1 MKMIGELMVFGYTTM
16 KMRTFS
22 KSVLLGILIRDWAE
36 DVERNLTTVYPW
48 EVSEGEWCWLTEKQA
63 KASLPETGF
72 GKPNKWKYWWYK

>member
-36 DVERNLTTVYPW
+36 DVESGFDQNILWKCRKVGIAGLQRNRQ
-48 EVSEGEWCWLTEKQA
+48 KF
-63 KASLPETGF
+63 LPETGF
-72 GKPNKWKYWWYK
+72 GKLSKWKY